1 MKKILRK
8 FIAVLLYLIYICIA
22 ASIPASIIYL
32 LLSDDPRIKLTVIS
46 IIVAVT
52 FLFFFIE
59 DIRLAGG
66 PKKHF
71 KNFIL

>member
-1 MKKILRK
+1 MKTILRK
-8 FIAVLLYLIYICIA
+8 FIAVLLYLIYTCIA

-32 LLSDDPRIKLTVIS
+32 LFSDAPRVKLTVVS

-59 DIRLAGG
+59 DIRFAGG
-66 PKKHF
+66 LKKHF
-71 KNFIL
+71 KQFIS